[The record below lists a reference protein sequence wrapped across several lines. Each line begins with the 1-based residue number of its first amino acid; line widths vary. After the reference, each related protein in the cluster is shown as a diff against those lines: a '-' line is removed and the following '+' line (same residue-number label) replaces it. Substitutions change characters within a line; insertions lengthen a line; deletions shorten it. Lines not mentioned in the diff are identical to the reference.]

1 MENVGK
7 LVKTIGTCCKMWKN
21 NGWMCVRVCFFWSHF
36 LEVSAGFNLS
46 NIGDGNGV
54 IPETTMGGFTV
65 GGFITK
71 DGMSIHKDKEGMVLR
86 HRHPMRVFAR
96 RSWGRYSTRVSKHI
110 CGIYLI

>member
-1 MENVGK
+1 M
-7 LVKTIGTCCKMWKN
+7 
-21 NGWMCVRVCFFWSHF
+21 RVCFFWSHF

-54 IPETTMGGFTV
+54 IPEITMGGFTV

-110 CGIYLI
+110 CGIIIPNIKPYKALPGV